1 MGRGYWVLG
10 FLALAA
16 TTVGCEEDELT
27 EVQGELGV
35 PEVIDFGDV
44 QVGMTAKV
52 DGKFTNGG
60 RARIEITKFS
70 GEGLAGSRR
79 QFILPRL
86 AQEGLAINAGREEL
100 VLFEFQPFEAA
111 AEPYEVSVV
120 VEIAGEEPRT
130 LILRGRGVVSGLEI
144 TPNPLDF
151 ETVLA
156 GASRTLELTIT
167 NRLSIPVT
175 LRSLRNQGGRPEARQ
190 NAGSGQFTIDT
201 EVDSQGLLNGGMEIA
216 PGASI
221 VVPVTYS
228 PDPSDPESGDRARWA
243 VSNCDFELCTVQVDL
258 RGQGTT
264 AALACTPEALDFGAV
279 NPGRTRNL
287 SLVCTN
293 IAADEITV
301 DGWAFDGGT
310 DAEYSLGTPSQSQVV
325 AAGASVSI
333 EIAFSPTQATYDMGI
348 MPQGSLLVDNSHS
361 LGGQLNPVRVQLNG
375 RAGGP
380 TLVVTPIALHFGE
393 VAVGTRND
401 KVFLVENRGLEPLI
415 VSMVNPDRDNT
426 GMFSVDAM
434 PFNLNVGT
442 SSIVTVRFAPTTTGT
457 VASAVQLSTNDSLA
471 QTFDVLVDGS
481 GISLPPCNYRTT
493 PTRLN
498 FGAVIFGQTAI
509 LGTRI
514 ENLGQDDCL
523 INDLEIMPRTF
534 GSTTAFT
541 LVNGNQTGVLLAP
554 GASLDV
560 PVEYAPVS
568 AGGDGAD
575 LGFYISDPMNPNP
588 RVPLYGVGEPLVQ
601 VQCPP
606 PIVTQA
612 GVPVTLTA
620 NGIASGATITGYAW
634 ALTSFPLG
642 GQGTPNQWS
651 PNPPTAITET
661 FLPYIVGTYDIQV
674 TMMDNAGRLASCTT
688 QVIAEGEGLQVTMT
702 WDGAGDVDLHLHNG
716 TTTSPWFTTD
726 DCSYTDRTPAWDA
739 AFPAATGPNPEL
751 DFDNTSS
758 NGPENT
764 RVLVPIV
771 GHTYTVAAHNFSR
784 SAGRRV
790 TIDIFCGG
798 TLPQATYV
806 SRPLVGSGSGNCSTN
821 DFWKVAQVT
830 FTSQNTCTVIPVD
843 TYGPSSAACAAF

>member
-1 MGRGYWVLG
+1 MGRGYWALG
-10 FLALAA
+10 FLALTA
-16 TTVGCEEDELT
+16 TSVGCEQDEFT
-27 EVQGELGV
+27 AVSGELGV

-44 QVGMTAKV
+44 QVGMTAKL
-52 DGKFTNGG
+52 DATFSNSG
-60 RARIEITKFS
+60 RARVTIKSFS
-70 GEGLAGSRR
+70 GDSLAGSRR
-79 QFILPRL
+79 QFILPTV
-86 AQEGLAINAGREEL
+86 QEGININAGREE
-100 VLFEFQPFEAA
+100 FATFKFQPFEAA
-111 AEPYEVSVV
+111 AEPYEVSIQ
-120 VEIAGEEPRT
+120 VEIAGEVPQV
-130 LILRGRGVVSGLEI
+130 LILRGRGVASGLEV

-151 ETVLA
+151 QTVLA
-156 GASRTLELTIT
+156 GASRTLDLTIT
-167 NRLSIPVT
+167 NRLAVPVT
-175 LRSLRNQGGRPEARQ
+175 LRSLIHQGTTPEARQ
-190 NAGSGQFTIDT
+190 TSGSGQFTIDI
-201 EVDSQGLLNGGMEIA
+201 EVDAQGLLNGGMPLA
-216 PGASI
+216 AGASI
-221 VVPVTYS
+221 VVPVTYA
-228 PDPSDPESGDRARWA
+228 PDPTAPEGGDRARWA
-243 VSNCDFELCTVQVDL
+243 ISNCDFELCTVQVDL
-258 RGQGTT
+258 RGKGTT
-264 AALACTPEALDFGAV
+264 AALACIPQALDFGAV

-287 SLVCTN
+287 SLECTN

-301 DGWAFDGGT
+301 DGWAFESST
-310 DAEYSLGTPSQSQVV
+310 ASEYSLGTVSRSQVI
-325 AAGASVSI
+325 AAGAAITIDV
-333 EIAFSPTQATYDMGI
+333 AFSPSQATYDMGF
-348 MPQGSLLVDNSHS
+348 MAQGSLLVSNSHS
-361 LGGQLNPVRVQLNG
+361 IGGQLNPVRVELNG

-380 TLVVTPIALHFGE
+380 TLVVTPVALHFGE
-393 VAVGTRND
+393 VAVGTHND

-415 VSMVNPDRDNT
+415 VSMVDADRDNT
-426 GMFSVDAM
+426 GMFAVDAL
-434 PFNLNVGT
+434 PFSLNVGT
-442 SSIVTVRFAPTTTGT
+442 SSVVTVRFAPTATGT
-457 VASAVQLSTNDSLA
+457 VASAVRLTTNDSLA
-471 QTFDVLVDGS
+471 QTFDVTVDGS
-481 GISLPPCNYRTT
+481 GLTLPPCSYRTT

-498 FGAVIFGQTAI
+498 FGAIIFGQTAV

-523 INDLEIMPRTF
+523 INDVEILPRTF
-534 GSTTAFT
+534 GSTTAYT

-560 PVEYAPVS
+560 PVEYVPVS
-568 AGGDGAD
+568 PGGDGAD

-601 VQCPP
+601 VECPP

-634 ALTSFPLG
+634 ALTSFPIG

-674 TMMDNAGRLASCTT
+674 TMTDNVGRMAFCTT

-716 TTTSPWFTTD
+716 NTSSPWFTSD

-771 GHTYTVAAHNFSR
+771 GHTYTIAAHNYSG
-784 SAGRRV
+784 ATGRRV
-790 TIDIFCGG
+790 TVDIFCGG
-798 TLPQATYV
+798 TLPQATYI
-806 SRPLVGSGSGNCSTN
+806 SRPLAGTGFGNCSSS
-821 DFWKVAQVT
+821 DFWRVAQVT